1 MGRSIGAEY
10 RVILRFL
17 FLFVWDPVN
26 VSVRPTCGICVLS
39 SFVGYANSCWV
50 SRTVLERWTKHDY
63 FVISFCYIRAVI
75 SKLEFTV
82 VLIQSSFTTTTVDDS
97 INFNS
102 IDESIQLECLASSK
116 LAGNNNVI
124 YLILRWNET
133 TTTLN
138 VIVTFGHG
146 LRVKQ
151 LTFRFHDPATR
162 LFCDFT
168 HSLTVLCAFIGHW
181 CH

>member
-1 MGRSIGAEY
+1 MW
-10 RVILRFL
+10 F
-17 FLFVWDPVN
+17 FVVFFVRDPVN
-26 VSVRPTCGICVLS
+26 VSVRPTCDLCVLS
-39 SFVGYANSCWV
+39 SFVGYANSCCV

-82 VLIQSSFTTTTVDDS
+82 VLIQSSFTTTTTTVDDS

-102 IDESIQLECLASSK
+102 IDESIECLAPFK

-138 VIVTFGHG
+138 VNAAFGHG

-162 LFCDFT
+162 PLCDFT
-168 HSLTVLCAFIGHW
+168 HSRCCVYAFIGHW